1 MKQEPILNAILAAL
15 LKLNVVSEDQCA
27 RARQSEDIELS
38 TLNLDSM
45 GVFNF
50 CLDLE
55 EIVGRE
61 IQLSE
66 LVQNPSVRQ
75 LAKHLSNTLPA

>member
-1 MKQEPILNAILAAL
+1 MDQEHILEAILGAL
-15 LKLNVVSEDQCA
+15 LKLNVVSDDQCA
-27 RARQSEDIELS
+27 NVRQNEDIELR
-38 TLNLDSM
+38 TLSLDSM
-45 GVFNF
+45 GLFNF

-55 EIVGRE
+55 DTIGRE